1 MERKSY
7 RSDLTDKQWRLLES
21 HLPPEKERGRP
32 RTTNLREVV
41 NALMYQLRTGCQWDM
56 IPEGFPPKSTVNG
69 YFNAWKRDGTLDE
82 INRALRENIRLKE
95 GRNRMPSA
103 SIIDSQTTKT
113 ASVSESTGYDG
124 AKKTKGR
131 KRHIAVDVLGLLLAV
146 IVHSAA
152 IDERSGAKLLMQRVR
167 QWFPTILKVWADGGY
182 TGNTL
187 QSWFLSACQCIL
199 EIVKRPRKKF
209 QIVKWRWIVERSFG
223 WLNWQRRLSKD
234 YEYYEDSAEAWIK
247 LAFINVMI
255 HRLQPG

>member
-1 MERKSY
+1 MSKLCSY
-7 RSDLTDKQWRLLES
+7 
-21 HLPPEKERGRP
+21 
-32 RTTNLREVV
+32 
-41 NALMYQLRTGCQWDM
+41 
-56 IPEGFPPKSTVNG
+56 
-69 YFNAWKRDGTLDE
+69 
-82 INRALRENIRLKE
+82 
-95 GRNRMPSA
+95 
-103 SIIDSQTTKT
+103 
-113 ASVSESTGYDG
+113 

-152 IDERSGAKLLMQRVR
+152 IDERSGAKLLMQRVK
-167 QWFPTILKVWADGGY
+167 QWFPTILRVWADGGY

-187 QSWFLSACQCIL
+187 QNWFLSVCQCIL

-223 WLNWQRRLSKD
+223 WLNWHRRLSKD

>member
-7 RSDLTDKQWRLLES
+7 RSDLTDKQWQLIEP

-32 RTTNLREVV
+32 RTTDLREVV
-41 NALMYQLRTGCQWDM
+41 NALLYMLRTGCQWDM
-56 IPEGFPPKSTVNG
+56 LPEGFSTRTTVND

-82 INRALRENIRLKE
+82 INRVLRENIRIKE

-103 SIIDSQTTKT
+103 SIIDSQTNKT

-146 IVHSAA
+146 VVHSAA
-152 IDERSGAKLLMQRVR
+152 IDERSGAKLLMQRVK
-167 QWFPTILKVWADGGY
+167 QWFSTLLKVWADGGY
-182 TGNTL
+182 TGNLL
-187 QSWFLSACQCIL
+187 QNWFLSVCKCIL

-209 QIVKWRWIVERSFG
+209 QIVKWR
-223 WLNWQRRLSKD
+223 
-234 YEYYEDSAEAWIK
+234 
-247 LAFINVMI
+247 
-255 HRLQPG
+255 